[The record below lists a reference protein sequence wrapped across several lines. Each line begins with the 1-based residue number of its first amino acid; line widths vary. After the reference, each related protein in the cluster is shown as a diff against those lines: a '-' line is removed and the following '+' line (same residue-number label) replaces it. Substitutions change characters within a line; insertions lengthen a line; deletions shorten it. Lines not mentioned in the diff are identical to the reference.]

1 MWYET
6 EYSIMPEE
14 LDTISSS
21 KFVYIRK
28 DIEAMEKEGD
38 IVYKCKEQ
46 RLTKDDVPL
55 HAVPVVNQCCRIVF
69 LLHVWSAD
77 VRIDSSRD

>member
-28 DIEAMEKEGD
+28 DIEAMEKEELKLKND
-38 IVYKCKEQ
+38 NKLYSIELAKKE
-46 RLTKDDVPL
+46 
-55 HAVPVVNQCCRIVF
+55 F
-69 LLHVWSAD
+69 LAKSNAEETE
-77 VRIDSSRD
+77 RAAR

>member
-1 MWYET
+1 MCYET

-38 IVYKCKEQ
+38 VVYKCKEQ
-46 RLTKDDVPL
+46 RLTKDDFDLYKRLTGHDVEL
-55 HAVPVVNQCCRIVF
+55 SEVRDAVIELSEIVAG
-69 LLHVWSAD
+69 V
-77 VRIDSSRD
+77 